1 MTQNGETT
9 NPAAAPEP
17 SSGMGMDDVL
27 YTLFRHKWLIVA
39 FILLGAAGAFAY
51 RAMRP
56 PYFVSQAK
64 INIPYIKESGP
75 TGTGNESL
83 HPSDNGPQSILN
95 TEVEILRSLDVASN
109 AAAAF
114 GPEKILARR
123 GGGDDVMSAAGMIL
137 SGTEVEMPQHTTVL
151 TVAFRH
157 PDRSVV
163 QPVLNTLI
171 EMYMQQSINVH
182 EKTEVLDAYYKQRKE
197 ELQKQLE
204 ATGETL
210 KRLKMQAGTLVPDD
224 SKHSYQ
230 TRIDKLT
237 TDLQEAQR
245 ELEERKALLSPAG
258 QNKLTAGGAGDI
270 SPELME
276 QYTDVLARINSLK
289 QSERQAIADGLKD
302 AHPTLIRLH
311 EQLDKLGK
319 NKAALLK
326 EHPVLG
332 SLASGTG
339 GTNSAGTGFAA
350 DMVDIKRLMTRVSVL
365 ETQLNVVQSNAVL
378 LASLDPQIREIELQ
392 QMMDSTNLMNVAV
405 ELQSRR
411 ANENIGPGRAL
422 NISWLQRPTPAA
434 LDDKKLRKKLMT
446 VFGGLAAAGFGL
458 AFLIEM
464 FLDRS
469 IKRSIDVERH
479 LKLPV
484 FLAIPDTTW
493 DSKPRLALPWRRK
506 QLKHAEGQN
515 GSSNG
520 NSSLTVWEP
529 VHHLQTYTRGLC
541 ERLMTHFEVNNL
553 NLKKPKL
560 VGVTGCGNGRSGV
573 TTLASGLAA
582 ALSRTGTG
590 NVLLVD
596 MKNEQGVAH
605 SFYNGKP
612 GCGLSDVL
620 EPENRAEAQVNDHL
634 FVASMQE
641 ESSSETLKIAPT
653 GFTHL
658 MPKIK
663 GSDYDYIIFDMPPVS
678 ATSATPRMTG
688 YMDIVLLVL
697 EAERTG
703 QQTAARAST
712 LMREARANVAAVLNK
727 CRPYVPAML
736 GQEL

>member
-1 MTQNGETT
+1 MQNGETT
-9 NPAAAPEP
+9 NTVAAPEP
-17 SSGMGMDDVL
+17 STGMGMDDVL
-27 YTLFRHKWLIVA
+27 YTLFRHKWLILA
-39 FILLGAAGAFAY
+39 FIFLGAAGAFAY

-56 PYFVSQAK
+56 PFFVSQAK

-75 TGTGNESL
+75 TGTGNETL
-83 HPSDNGPQSILN
+83 KPSDVGPQSIIN

-123 GGGDDVMSAAGMIL
+123 GGGNDVMSAAGMIL

-163 QPVLNTLI
+163 QPVLNALI
-171 EMYMQQSINVH
+171 QMYMQQSVNVH

-204 ATGETL
+204 ATDETL

-258 QNKLTAGGAGDI
+258 QNKLTSGGKEAAGDI

-276 QYTDVLARINSLK
+276 QYTDVVARINSLK

-311 EQLDKLGK
+311 EQLDKLTK
-319 NKAALLK
+319 NKAALLTD
-326 EHPVLG
+326 HPVLA
-332 SLASGTG
+332 SLASTG

-365 ETQLNVVQSNAVL
+365 EGQLNVVQSNAVL

-422 NISWLQRPTPAA
+422 NISWLQRPT
-434 LDDKKLRKKLMT
+434 
-446 VFGGLAAAGFGL
+446 
-458 AFLIEM
+458 
-464 FLDRS
+464 RS
-469 IKRSIDVERH
+469 KH
-479 LKLPV
+479 CG
-484 FLAIPDTTW
+484 TT
-493 DSKPRLALPWRRK
+493 K
-506 QLKHAEGQN
+506 QT
-515 GSSNG
+515 S
-520 NSSLTVWEP
+520 
-529 VHHLQTYTRGLC
+529 
-541 ERLMTHFEVNNL
+541 
-553 NLKKPKL
+553 
-560 VGVTGCGNGRSGV
+560 
-573 TTLASGLAA
+573 TT
-582 ALSRTGTG
+582 
-590 NVLLVD
+590 
-596 MKNEQGVAH
+596 
-605 SFYNGKP
+605 P
-612 GCGLSDVL
+612 
-620 EPENRAEAQVNDHL
+620 
-634 FVASMQE
+634 
-641 ESSSETLKIAPT
+641 
-653 GFTHL
+653 
-658 MPKIK
+658 
-663 GSDYDYIIFDMPPVS
+663 
-678 ATSATPRMTG
+678 ATSR
-688 YMDIVLLVL
+688 
-697 EAERTG
+697 R
-703 QQTAARAST
+703 AR
-712 LMREARANVAAVLNK
+712 
-727 CRPYVPAML
+727 
-736 GQEL
+736 